1 MRCLSHVLIFK
12 HEKCFKNHYNEMNET
27 RVCWFCVKKLRTLG
41 YIKNLDELLKDDYYK
56 NFISTDKYLVKPI
69 YKNLPCIP
77 SS

>member
-12 HEKCFKNHYNEMNET
+12 HGKCFKNHYKEMNET

-56 NFISTDKYLVKPI
+56 NFISTDKYPVEPI
-69 YKNLPCIP
+69 HKNLPCIQ
-77 SS
+77 